1 VNPYL
6 AMLSKLNNTVIYNGA
21 RDDFFEFS
29 DPREALIFAQFTGS
43 VLPVSREK
51 LIDLG
56 DTAFAERTAN
66 PLTVPPIWDLY
77 DAEYLK
83 RRKYV
88 KMVQLYHVDR
98 YGYYDRTAHYPYWA
112 YEFEK
117 QGYDLNE
124 LIFYNI
130 DLAYSRQM
138 DESFWEYIAGLHL
151 RRMGFL
157 ITRFCPSGVEGQPD
171 LIAFKDPSTADAL
184 KQIGVKGCFLVE
196 LDLIRL
202 FGPATPQRDYED
214 RGAYT
219 LVVEAESAT
228 SKMYNAI
235 AWQVKRR
242 GQPSAPKPGYLE
254 SGCFDFGYVAGPDF
268 AREDYD
274 VGIISNKGGEPFI
287 KRCDIT
293 FSSPNV
299 KTDALSELNALLKL
313 WIARNIGVEEA
324 IGLRRESHTIGG
336 MLEELKQEIVQKD
349 LHDVVKLFKQT

>member
-1 VNPYL
+1 
-6 AMLSKLNNTVIYNGA
+6 MLSKLNNTVRYDGA

-29 DPREALIFAQFTGS
+29 DSREALIFAQFTGS

-56 DTAFAERTAN
+56 DTAFSERAAN

-77 DAEYLK
+77 DAEYLIH
-83 RRKYV
+83 RRYV
-88 KMVQLYHVDR
+88 KMVQLYHIDR

-112 YEFEK
+112 GEFEK

-171 LIAFKDPSTADAL
+171 LIAFKDSSMADAL
-184 KQIGVKGCFLVE
+184 MQIGVKGCFLIE
-196 LDLIRL
+196 IDLIKL
-202 FGPATPQRDYED
+202 FGSSAQQAYGD

-219 LVVEAESAT
+219 VVVEAESAT

-235 AWQVKRR
+235 AWQLKRR

-274 VGIISNKGGEPFI
+274 LGIVSNKGCEPFI

-293 FSSPNV
+293 FSSPNA
-299 KTDALSELNALLKL
+299 KKDALSELNALLKL
-313 WIARNIGVEEA
+313 WIARNIGVEEV
-324 IGLRRESHTIGG
+324 IGLRGESHTIGG
-336 MLEELKQEIVQKD
+336 MLEELKHKIIQKD
-349 LHDVVKLFKQT
+349 LQEIVKLFKQT